1 MSMYTEAQVKA
12 IAEEYARAYAIM
24 DSVQMEYKYDTWY
37 KHYNKSLANEQSI
50 EKLNQETHIHFNQ
63 EMATKLTDNIVT
75 RFSNCIRF
83 YNRIKEFLK

>member
-1 MSMYTEAQVKA
+1 MYTEAQVKA

-75 RFSNCIRF
+75 RFSNRIRF

>member
-1 MSMYTEAQVKA
+1 MSIYTAAQVKA

-63 EMATKLTDNIVT
+63 EMVTKLTDNIVT
-75 RFSNCIRF
+75 LFSNRIRFS
-83 YNRIKEFLK
+83 NRIKEFLK

>member
-63 EMATKLTDNIVT
+63 EMVAKLTDNIVT
-75 RFSNCIRF
+75 RFSNRIRF

>member
-37 KHYNKSLANEQSI
+37 KHYNKSLANEQSNEQSI
-50 EKLNQETHIHFNQ
+50 EKLNQDAHPHFNQ
-63 EMATKLTDNIVT
+63 EMVTKLTDNIVT
-75 RFSNCIRF
+75 RFSN
-83 YNRIKEFLK
+83 RIKEFLK